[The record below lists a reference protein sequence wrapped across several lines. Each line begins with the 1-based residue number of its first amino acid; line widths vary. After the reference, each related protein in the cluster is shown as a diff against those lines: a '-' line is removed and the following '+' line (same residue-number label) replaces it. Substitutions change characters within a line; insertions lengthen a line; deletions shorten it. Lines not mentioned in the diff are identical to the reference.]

1 MLRSSGSEC
10 GRSRHG
16 APDYVP
22 KIGTGLNGTVAGHV
36 YLNSR
41 CREEG
46 NVTWAYC
53 QGKLYLR
60 KAGDKLGHVT
70 IYDPADFR
78 NCGELYLDLE
88 EQFKDQR

>member
-1 MLRSSGSEC
+1 M
-10 GRSRHG
+10 
-16 APDYVP
+16 Y